1 MRAINKVRWIVLGIL
16 GVLLVS
22 LAVAAPT
29 INDYY
34 VKSKLEP
41 QLELEASIK
50 NMAAVNSYQYKLKSG
65 FTVDNRE
72 EVISEVQGAKDGENT
87 HIKGEMVNTPV
98 DIYYI
103 NRTIYNYDSFSQK
116 WLVIE
121 SSSTNSEELLISE
134 LNPLSNFRFKQINSV
149 EKLNF
154 EKIDGTEC
162 LVVMCKPSIE
172 SQLLESLWQD
182 FEYQIWI
189 DYKDKLIK
197 KATLNATNK
206 QMKNTK
212 LNLGVEFKDIN
223 QEVAIKAPVEE

>member
-1 MRAINKVRWIVLGIL
+1 M
-16 GVLLVS
+16 
-22 LAVAAPT
+22 
-29 INDYY
+29 
-34 VKSKLEP
+34 
-41 QLELEASIK
+41 
-50 NMAAVNSYQYKLKSG
+50 
-65 FTVDNRE
+65 
-72 EVISEVQGAKDGENT
+72 
-87 HIKGEMVNTPV
+87 
-98 DIYYI
+98 
-103 NRTIYNYDSFSQK
+103 
-116 WLVIE
+116 
-121 SSSTNSEELLISE
+121 
-134 LNPLSNFRFKQINSV
+134 